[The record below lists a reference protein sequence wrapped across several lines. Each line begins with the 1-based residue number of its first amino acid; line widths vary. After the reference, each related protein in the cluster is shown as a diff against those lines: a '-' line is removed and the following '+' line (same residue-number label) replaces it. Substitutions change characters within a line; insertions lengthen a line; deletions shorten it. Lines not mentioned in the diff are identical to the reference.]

1 MALSDFKGLNY
12 ITDWSSDLDRRWPE
26 RIDIFPTIVQ
36 AIFAQ
41 CQNPNRE
48 NIHLL
53 ELGPGAGCLAKAILS
68 LLTSHLDSV
77 SYLGIDINP
86 ELTAYTQKQLS
97 RLGYPNI
104 SLKTTDLNNNFWP
117 RDLDSFDIVYTFQT
131 LHDLG
136 GYEALKSVYEK
147 LFALIRPG
155 GLLLNTDFVIPFTND
170 NLKKPK
176 RFPVERHQQLLES
189 IGFIE
194 FECQARVGKLAC
206 ITALRP

>member
-12 ITDWSSDLDRRWPE
+12 IADWSADLDRRWPE
-26 RIDIFPTIVQ
+26 RIDIFSAIVQ
-36 AIFAQ
+36 TIFAQ
-41 CQNPNRE
+41 CQNPDRE

-53 ELGPGAGCLAKAILS
+53 ELGPGAGYLAKAILS

-77 SYLGIDINP
+77 SYLGIDVNP
-86 ELTAYTQKQLS
+86 ELTAHTQKQLS
-97 RLGYPNI
+97 RWEYPNI

-155 GLLLNTDFVIPFTND
+155 GLLLNTDFVIPFANE
-170 NLKKPK
+170 NLQKPR

-194 FECQARVGKLAC
+194 FECQTSIGKLAC
-206 ITALRP
+206 MTALRP